1 MLNDPKHGG
10 TKEELSTL
18 FRDANGTLTLKQKI
32 TQLKFLKRK
41 QNLKDDVNYE
51 NWLNSLL
58 KKYIGLPP
66 VTIN

>member
-18 FRDANGTLTLKQKI
+18 FCDANGTLTLKQKI